1 MSKINE
7 LIQTLC
13 PDGVEWKKLGDVCD
27 IITGKLNANAAVVNG
42 KYMFFTCDSEPSHID
57 KYAFDTDAILIS
69 GNGSQVGHLHSYCG
83 KFNAYQR
90 TYVLDNFDRLVM
102 KAYLYNYM
110 NGYLRPYIMSNCR
123 KGSVPYITL
132 PMLQSFQ
139 IPIPHIAVQEEI
151 VRILNEYTELEAE
164 LEAKLSE
171 EIELK
176 QKQYEFYRD
185 ELLTFGDDVERKK
198 LGEVAEYA
206 KARIPAT
213 DVDENTYVGV
223 DNLLQN
229 CRGVKESANV
239 PADGTVIQFLKK
251 DILIGNIRPYL
262 KKAWL
267 ADRDGGTNGDVLTI
281 RVKGENEISPD
292 FLYVILS
299 SDAFFEYDMLYS
311 KGSKMLRGDKSAV
324 MMYDIPVPSPTEQ
337 ERIVKI
343 LDKYDTYTRDM
354 ISTLNTELEFRKKQ
368 YAYYRDQL
376 LTFKRKE

>member
-1 MSKINE
+1 MSKIDD
-7 LIQTLC
+7 LIKQYC
-13 PDGVEWKKLGDVCD
+13 PNGVEWKRLGDVCD
-27 IITGKLNANAAVVNG
+27 ITTGKLNANAAVVNG

-139 IPIPHIAVQEEI
+139 IPIPHIAVQDEI
-151 VRILNEYTELEAE
+151 VRILDEYTNLEAE

-171 EIELK
+171 EIKLK
-176 QKQYEFYRD
+176 QKQYEVYRAR
-185 ELLTFGDDVERKK
+185 LLNDDSYDGYTLPEISENCDSQRKPITSSQRVSGSTPYYGASGIVDYVDDYIFD
-198 LGEVAEYA
+198 GEYLLISEDGA
-206 KARIPAT
+206 
-213 DVDENTYVGV
+213 
-223 DNLLQN
+223 NLLARSTPIAFSISGKTWVN
-229 CRGVKESANV
+229 NHAHILKFESYYTQKWVEYYFNSI
-239 PADGTVIQFLKK
+239 DLSLYIT
-251 DILIGNIRPYL
+251 
-262 KKAWL
+262 
-267 ADRDGGTNGDVLTI
+267 GGAQPKLNQKNLNKIV
-281 RVKGENEISPD
+281 
-292 FLYVILS
+292 
-299 SDAFFEYDMLYS
+299 
-311 KGSKMLRGDKSAV
+311 
-324 MMYDIPVPSPTEQ
+324 IPVPSLTEQ

-354 ISTLNTELEFRKKQ
+354 ISTLNTELESRKKQ